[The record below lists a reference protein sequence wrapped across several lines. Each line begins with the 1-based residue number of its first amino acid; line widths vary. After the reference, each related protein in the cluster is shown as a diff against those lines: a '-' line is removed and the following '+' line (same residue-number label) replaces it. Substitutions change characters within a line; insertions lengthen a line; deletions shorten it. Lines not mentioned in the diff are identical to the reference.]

1 MFNRRSGRLKLV
13 LGESSKITGDV
24 EALGTII
31 VDGTII
37 GHVIGE
43 KVILGEKAY
52 VKGDICANNIIL
64 GGKIDGHLKGKERV
78 ELRATGQVFGDI
90 FTRRLSIMEGAIF
103 QGMSHMIPEDG
114 IEQEEKKQAEQPDG
128 SKVVELFVK
137 EKTG

>member
-1 MFNRRSGRLKLV
+1 MFKRKAGRLKLV

-52 VKGDICANNIIL
+52 VKGNIDAKNIIL
-64 GGKIDGHLKGKERV
+64 GGKIEGHLQGKERV
-78 ELRATGQVFGDI
+78 ELRATGQAFGDI
-90 FTRRLSIMEGAIF
+90 FTGRLSIMEGAIF
-103 QGMSHMIPEDG
+103 QGMSHMIPVDG
-114 IEQEEKKQAEQPDG
+114 IEQEEKKPAEQPDG
-128 SKVVELFVK
+128 NKVVELFVK

>member
-1 MFNRRSGRLKLV
+1 MFNRRADRLKLV

-31 VDGTII
+31 IDGTII
-37 GHVIGE
+37 GHVTGE

-52 VKGDICANNIIL
+52 IKGNICANNIIL

-78 ELRATGQVFGDI
+78 EIRATGQAFGDI
-90 FTRRLSIMEGAIF
+90 FTRRLSIVEGAIF
-103 QGMSHMIPEDG
+103 QGMSRMIPEDG
-114 IEQEEKKQAEQPDG
+114 IEQEEKKPAEQPDD
-128 SKVVELFVK
+128 SRVVELFVK